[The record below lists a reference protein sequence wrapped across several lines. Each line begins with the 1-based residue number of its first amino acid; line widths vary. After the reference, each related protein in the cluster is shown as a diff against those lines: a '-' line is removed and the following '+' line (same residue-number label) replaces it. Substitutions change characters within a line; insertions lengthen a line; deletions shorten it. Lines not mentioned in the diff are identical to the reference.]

1 MRSNFFTG
9 DKDLKDITENQYAH
23 WLFNIKGFGNAT
35 LDKLLSTGL
44 TCNEIFESEG
54 REFKGIL
61 TTKQIN
67 EFDGSKRIWDFEK
80 EAAKLAAKGIIFVPR
95 VDERFPE
102 KLKNIPNA
110 PFALYLKGELPN
122 PNKPSVAIIGAR
134 MCSEYGRYMARSF
147 GRGLALAGVQVISG
161 MARGI
166 DGVSQ
171 KAALSAGGKSYGIVG
186 SGVDVCYPD
195 ENRDIYDELCCNGG
209 VISEFAPGTMPKASF
224 FPMRNRI
231 ISGLADVI
239 LVIEAREKSGTQI
252 TVDTALEQG
261 REVLAVPGRA
271 TDRLSDGCNLMISQ
285 GAGVAL
291 DVQDVLDRIH
301 MIRSDIENEKLQRAY
316 FVRARKSGENEEGT
330 ISKNSDL
337 CTHESNDIKAAPCEE
352 KEKNS
357 ERKAAPCAIKETS
370 CMDEIYEPTL
380 EDQILLC
387 LDIIPSST
395 SQILENLE
403 KRDVSMTV
411 PELLKT
417 LTDMVY
423 RGLVKQNGA
432 YFLKTVKE

>member
-1 MRSNFFTG
+1 MNEF
-9 DKDLKDITENQYAH
+9 TENQYAH
-23 WLFNIKGFGNAT
+23 WLFNIKGFGNTT

-61 TTKQIN
+61 TAKQIS
-67 EFDGSKRIWDFEK
+67 EFDGSKRVWNFEK
-80 EAAKLAAKGIIFVPR
+80 EEDKLAKKGIVFVPR
-95 VDERFPE
+95 VDPRFPE

-122 PNKPSVAIIGAR
+122 PDKPSVAIIGAR
-134 MCSEYGRYMARSF
+134 MCSEYGRYMARNF

-166 DGVSQ
+166 DGISQ
-171 KAALSAGGKSYGIVG
+171 KAALNAGGKSFGIVG
-186 SGVDVCYPD
+186 SGVDVCYPE

-209 VISEFAPGTMPKASF
+209 VISEFAPGIMPKASF

-231 ISGLADVI
+231 ISGLADVV

-261 REVLAVPGRA
+261 KEVLAVPGRT
-271 TDRLSDGCNLMISQ
+271 TDRLSDGCNQMISQ

-301 MIRSDIENEKLQRAY
+301 MIRNEIEDEKMQRAY
-316 FVRARKSGENEEGT
+316 SARSLK
-330 ISKNSDL
+330 
-337 CTHESNDIKAAPCEE
+337 KAEIAEAE
-352 KEKNS
+352 KATCIDE
-357 ERKAAPCAIKETS
+357 ATDMYGTS
-370 CMDEIYEPTL
+370 CMDENKDLTL
-380 EDQILLC
+380 EEQILLS
-387 LDIIPSST
+387 LDFIPSST
-395 SQILENLE
+395 SQILEKLE
-403 KRDVSMTV
+403 KREVYVSV

-423 RGLVKQNGA
+423 RGMVKQNGA
-432 YFLKTVKE
+432 YFLKAVN